1 MNIDFNT
8 SMVLAHS
15 VMLFAKDDWA
25 KDYSCIPWGQ
35 PQMCGPDYKQPNFSE
50 ANAEA
55 VKAQAETFPFLRAM
69 DAAAKLG
76 TKVTYKGKEY
86 DFSGEQRDAQGNPLK
101 DAQGKT
107 IYKPIGDLQIA
118 ETFARA
124 AADIAPELTGKQL
137 KLAQEYGTKFA
148 QQRRNELETLDP
160 EKFKLYDQFLK
171 NTGGDLAAPDTRIDS
186 PTYESVGMPGA
197 QKDTG
202 ASQLIRSELER
213 QIQQGL
219 SQVGTLD
226 PSMERR
232 VQQAARARGSSINNV
247 LGNPSALR
255 ESLAIQDALGNAN
268 SQRWNAAMG
277 LLQSG
282 QSTSDTANRN
292 AQEAFQNILAATG
305 QRNTAAQQ
313 SFAGQMASQQQM
325 LTGRQQ
331 NIANAQSALGLQ
343 PVSSQAAQL
352 GGLQQGAS
360 PFVTPQY
367 TQGMQMSKPGELMSM
382 GSNFALT
389 NAKNQYE
396 ADQANSFMN
405 QFQKYASG
413 IGNLGSSYAGFGL
426 GGCFVARECI
436 PDQWEA
442 FYFWKELVGPKWFKS
457 FYDNNA
463 EKFAKWLKNKP
474 KVKKL
479 VANWMIARINS
490 IIPKN

>member
-1 MNIDFNT
+1 MGASYEAPN
-8 SMVLAHS
+8 LA
-15 VMLFAKDDWA
+15 A
-25 KDYSCIPWGQ
+25 
-35 PQMCGPDYKQPNFSE
+35 
-50 ANAEA
+50 ANKEA
-55 VKAQAETFPFLRAM
+55 VEAQAETYPKLRAL
-69 DAAAKLG
+69 DAAARLG
-76 TKVTYKGKEY
+76 TSVTYDGKEY
-86 DFSGEQRDAQGNPLK
+86 DFSGKQADG
-101 DAQGKT
+101 T
-107 IYKPIGDLQIA
+107 YKPIGDLQIA

-124 AADIAPELTGKQL
+124 AAAIAPELTGKQL
-137 KLAQEYGTKFA
+137 DLAKQYGTQFA
-148 QQRRNELETLDP
+148 QQRRNELEALDP

-171 NTGGDLAAPDTRIDS
+171 NTGGDIAAPDTRIDS
-186 PTYESVGMPGA
+186 PTYEKVGIPGA
-197 QKDTG
+197 QQDTG

-232 VQQAARARGSSINNV
+232 VQQAARARGSATGNL

-313 SFAGQMASQQQM
+313 SFAGQLTSQQQM
-325 LTGRQQ
+325 LSGRQQ

-360 PFVTPQY
+360 PFITPQY
-367 TQGMQMSKPGELMSM
+367 TQGMQMSTPGDLMKM
-382 GSNFALT
+382 GTGFALT
-389 NAKNQYE
+389 NAQKQYE
-396 ADQANSFMN
+396 SDQANSFMN
-405 QFQKYASG
+405 QFKGYAG
-413 IGNLGSSYAGFGL
+413 AIGNLGSSYAGFGL

-457 FYDNNA
+457 FYDSNA
-463 EKFAKWLKNKP
+463 EKFAKWLKDKP
-474 KVKKL
+474 KAKKL

-490 IIPKN
+490 VIPKN

>member
-1 MNIDFNT
+1 MGKKYN
-8 SMVLAHS
+8 A
-15 VMLFAKDDWA
+15 
-25 KDYSCIPWGQ
+25 
-35 PQMCGPDYKQPNFSE
+35 PDLGAANRE
-50 ANAEA
+50 AIEA
-55 VKAQAETFPFLRAM
+55 AAETFPKLRAL
-69 DAAAKLG
+69 DAAARLG
-76 TKVTYKGKEY
+76 TKITYEGKTY
-86 DFSGEQRDAQGNPLK
+86 DFSGEQKDAQGNPLK
-101 DAQGKT
+101 DANGNI
-107 IYKPIGDLQIA
+107 IYKPIGDIQIGEA
-118 ETFARA
+118 VARA
-124 AADIAPELTGKQL
+124 AAAIAPELTQNQL
-137 KLAQEYGTKFA
+137 DLANKYGTQFA
-148 QQRRNELETLDP
+148 QQRRNELEALDP
-160 EKFKLYDQFLK
+160 EKFGLYKQFISDV
-171 NTGGDLAAPDTRIDS
+171 GGDAAAPDTRIDS
-186 PTYESVGMPGA
+186 PTYERVGIPGA

-325 LTGRQQ
+325 MAGRQQ
-331 NIANAQSALGLQ
+331 NIANVQSALGLQ
-343 PVSSQAAQL
+343 PIVGQAANL
-352 GGLQQGAS
+352 GGLQQGAT
-360 PFVTPQY
+360 PFISPQY
-367 TQGMQMSKPGELMSM
+367 TSGMQM
-382 GSNFALT
+382 GSPADLLKTGSGFALT
-389 NAKNQYE
+389 NAQKEYE
-396 ADQANSFMN
+396 SSQANSFMN
-405 QFQKYASG
+405 QFQGYARG

-426 GGCFVARECI
+426 AGCFVARECI

-457 FYDNNA
+457 FYDSNA
-463 EKFAKWLKNKP
+463 EKFAKWLKDKP

>member
-1 MNIDFNT
+1 MGASYEAPN
-8 SMVLAHS
+8 LA
-15 VMLFAKDDWA
+15 A
-25 KDYSCIPWGQ
+25 
-35 PQMCGPDYKQPNFSE
+35 
-50 ANAEA
+50 ANREA
-55 VKAQAETFPFLRAM
+55 VEAQAETYPKLRAL
-69 DAAAKLG
+69 DAAARLG
-76 TKVTYKGKEY
+76 TSVTYDGKEY
-86 DFSGEQRDAQGNPLK
+86 DFSGAQKDKAGNII
-101 DAQGKT
+101 G
-107 IYKPIGDLQIA
+107 YKPIGDVQIA

-124 AADIAPELTGKQL
+124 AAAIAPELTGKQL
-137 KLAQEYGTKFA
+137 DLAKQYGTQFA
-148 QQRRNELETLDP
+148 QQRRNELEALDP
-160 EKFKLYDQFLK
+160 RKFDLYEQFLSDVK
-171 NTGGDLAAPDTRIDS
+171 GDAAAPDTRVES
-186 PTYESVGMPGA
+186 PTYERVGMPGA
-197 QKDTG
+197 QQDTG

-232 VQQAARARGSSINNV
+232 VQQAARARGSSIGNV

-313 SFAGQMASQQQM
+313 SFAGQLTSQQQM
-325 LTGRQQ
+325 LSGRQQ
-331 NIANAQSALGLQ
+331 NIANVQSALGLQ

-360 PFVTPQY
+360 PFITPQY
-367 TQGMQMSKPGELMSM
+367 TQGMQLSSPGDLMKM
-382 GSNFALT
+382 GTGFALT
-389 NAKNQYE
+389 NAQNQYE
-396 ADQANSFMN
+396 SDQANSFMN
-405 QFQKYASG
+405 QFKGYAG
-413 IGNLGSSYAGFGL
+413 AIGNLGSSYAGFGL

-457 FYDNNA
+457 FYDSNA

>member
-1 MNIDFNT
+1 MGKKYD
-8 SMVLAHS
+8 A
-15 VMLFAKDDWA
+15 
-25 KDYSCIPWGQ
+25 
-35 PQMCGPDYKQPNFSE
+35 PDLGAANKE
-50 ANAEA
+50 AIEA
-55 VKAQAETFPFLRAM
+55 AAETFPKLRAL
-69 DAAAKLG
+69 DAAARLG
-76 TKVTYKGKEY
+76 TKITYEGKTY
-86 DFSGEQRDAQGNPLK
+86 DFSGEQKDAQGNPLR
-101 DAQGKT
+101 DAKGNI
-107 IYKPIGDLQIA
+107 IYKPIGDIQIGEA
-118 ETFARA
+118 VARA
-124 AADIAPELTGKQL
+124 AAAIAPELTQNQL
-137 KLAQEYGTKFA
+137 DLANKYGTQFA
-148 QQRRNELETLDP
+148 QQRRNELEALDP
-160 EKFKLYDQFLK
+160 RKFDLYEQFLSDVK
-171 NTGGDLAAPDTRIDS
+171 GDAAAPDTRIDS
-186 PTYESVGMPGA
+186 PTYERVGIPTA
-197 QKDTG
+197 QQDTG

-313 SFAGQMASQQQM
+313 SFAGQLTSQQQM
-325 LTGRQQ
+325 LSGRQQ
-331 NIANAQSALGLQ
+331 NIANVQSALGLQ
-343 PVSSQAAQL
+343 PIVGQAAQL

-360 PFVTPQY
+360 PFATPQY
-367 TQGMQMSKPGELMSM
+367 TQGMQM
-382 GSNFALT
+382 GSPADFLKTGGNFALS
-389 NAKNQYE
+389 NAQNQYQS
-396 ADQANSFMN
+396 DQANSFMN
-405 QFQKYASG
+405 QFQGYASG
-413 IGNLGSSYAGFGL
+413 IGNLATGYGNIMRS
-426 GGCFVARECI
+426 CFVARECI

-442 FYFWKELVGPKWFKS
+442 FYFWKELVGPKWFRS
-457 FYDNNA
+457 FYDSNA
-463 EKFAKWLKNKP
+463 EKFAKWLKDKP

-479 VANWMIARINS
+479 VANWMVARINS

>member
-1 MNIDFNT
+1 MGKKYD
-8 SMVLAHS
+8 A
-15 VMLFAKDDWA
+15 
-25 KDYSCIPWGQ
+25 
-35 PQMCGPDYKQPNFSE
+35 PDLGAANKE
-50 ANAEA
+50 AIEA
-55 VKAQAETFPFLRAM
+55 AAETFPKLRAL
-69 DAAAKLG
+69 DAAARLG
-76 TKVTYKGKEY
+76 TKITYDGKTY
-86 DFSGEQRDAQGNPLK
+86 DFSGEQKDDKGNPLR
-101 DAQGKT
+101 DANGNI
-107 IYKPIGDLQIA
+107 IYKPIGDIQVGEA
-118 ETFARA
+118 VARA
-124 AADIAPELTGKQL
+124 AAAIAPELAGNQL

-148 QQRRNELETLDP
+148 QQRRSELEALDP
-160 EKFKLYDQFLK
+160 RKFDLYEQFLSDVK
-171 NTGGDLAAPDTRIDS
+171 GDAAAPDTRIDS

-197 QKDTG
+197 PKDTG

-255 ESLAIQDALGNAN
+255 ESIAIQDALGNAN

-325 LTGRQQ
+325 LSGRQQ
-331 NIANAQSALGLQ
+331 NIANVQSALGLQ
-343 PVSSQAAQL
+343 PIVGQAAQL

-367 TQGMQMSKPGELMSM
+367 TQGAQI
-382 GSNFALT
+382 GSPADLLKTGAGFALS
-389 NAKNQYE
+389 NAQNQYE
-396 ADQANSFMN
+396 SDQANSFMN
-405 QFQKYASG
+405 QFKGYAG
-413 IGNLGSSYAGFGL
+413 AIGNLGSSYAGFGL

-457 FYDNNA
+457 FYDSNA
-463 EKFAKWLKNKP
+463 EKFAKWLKDKP
-474 KVKKL
+474 KAKKL

>member
-1 MNIDFNT
+1 
-8 SMVLAHS
+8 
-15 VMLFAKDDWA
+15 
-25 KDYSCIPWGQ
+25 
-35 PQMCGPDYKQPNFSE
+35 
-50 ANAEA
+50 
-55 VKAQAETFPFLRAM
+55 
-69 DAAAKLG
+69 
-76 TKVTYKGKEY
+76 
-86 DFSGEQRDAQGNPLK
+86 
-101 DAQGKT
+101 
-107 IYKPIGDLQIA
+107 
-118 ETFARA
+118 
-124 AADIAPELTGKQL
+124 
-137 KLAQEYGTKFA
+137 
-148 QQRRNELETLDP
+148 
-160 EKFKLYDQFLK
+160 
-171 NTGGDLAAPDTRIDS
+171 
-186 PTYESVGMPGA
+186 MPGA

-313 SFAGQMASQQQM
+313 SFAGQLTSQQQM
-325 LTGRQQ
+325 LSGRQQ
-331 NIANAQSALGLQ
+331 NIANVQSALGLQ

-360 PFVTPQY
+360 PFITPQY
-367 TQGMQMSKPGELMSM
+367 TQGMQMSSPGDLMKM
-382 GSNFALT
+382 GTGFALS
-389 NAKNQYE
+389 NAENQYKS
-396 ADQANSFMN
+396 DQANSFMN
-405 QFQKYASG
+405 QFQGYASG
-413 IGNLGSSYAGFGL
+413 IGNLATGYGNIMRS
-426 GGCFVARECI
+426 CFVARECI

-457 FYDNNA
+457 FYDSNA
-463 EKFAKWLKNKP
+463 EKFAKWLKDKP

>member
-76 TKVTYKGKEY
+76 TTVKYGDKTY
-86 DFSGEQRDAQGNPLK
+86 DFSGKQDDG
-101 DAQGKT
+101 T
-107 IYKPIGDLQIA
+107 FKPIGDIQIGEA
-118 ETFARA
+118 FARA
-124 AADIAPELTGKQL
+124 AAKIAPELTQNQL
-137 KLAQEYGTKFA
+137 DLANKFGTKFA
-148 QQRRNELETLDP
+148 QQRRNELEALDP
-160 EKFKLYDQFLK
+160 RKFDLYEQFLSDVK
-171 NTGGDLAAPDTRIDS
+171 GDAAAPDTRIDS
-186 PTYESVGMPGA
+186 PTYERVGMPGS

-232 VQQAARARGSSINNV
+232 VQQAARARGSSIGNV

-331 NIANAQSALGLQ
+331 NIANVQSALGLQ

-360 PFVTPQY
+360 PFITPQY
-367 TQGMQMSKPGELMSM
+367 TQGMQMSRPGELMSM

-405 QFQKYASG
+405 QFKGYAG
-413 IGNLGSSYAGFGL
+413 AIGNLGSSYAGFGL
-426 GGCFVARECI
+426 GGGGCFVARECI

-457 FYDNNA
+457 FYDSNA
-463 EKFAKWLKNKP
+463 EKFAKWLKDKP

-479 VANWMIARINS
+479 VANWMITRINS
-490 IIPKN
+490 VIPKN

>member
-1 MNIDFNT
+1 MGSSYEAPN
-8 SMVLAHS
+8 LA
-15 VMLFAKDDWA
+15 A
-25 KDYSCIPWGQ
+25 
-35 PQMCGPDYKQPNFSE
+35 
-50 ANAEA
+50 ANREA
-55 VKAQAETFPFLRAM
+55 VEAQAETYPKLRAL
-69 DAAAKLG
+69 DAAARLG
-76 TKVTYKGKEY
+76 KKVIYQDQEY
-86 DFSGEQRDAQGNPLK
+86 DFTG
-101 DAQGKT
+101 
-107 IYKPIGDLQIA
+107 IGDVDTGEA
-118 ETFARA
+118 FARA
-124 AADIAPELTGKQL
+124 AAKIAPELTGKQL
-137 KLAQEYGTKFA
+137 ALAKEYGTQFA
-148 QQRRNELETLDP
+148 QQRRNELEALDP

-171 NTGGDLAAPDTRIDS
+171 NTGGDIAAPDTRIDS
-186 PTYESVGMPGA
+186 PTYEKVGIPGA
-197 QKDTG
+197 QQDTG

-232 VQQAARARGSSINNV
+232 VQQAARARGSATGNL

-313 SFAGQMASQQQM
+313 SFAGQLTSQQQM
-325 LTGRQQ
+325 LSGRQQ

-360 PFVTPQY
+360 PFITPQY
-367 TQGMQMSKPGELMSM
+367 TQGMQMSSPGDLMKM
-382 GSNFALT
+382 GTGFALT
-389 NAKNQYE
+389 NAQNQYKS
-396 ADQANSFMN
+396 DQDNSFMN
-405 QFQKYASG
+405 QFQGYAAG
-413 IGNLGSSYAGFGL
+413 IGNLAGGY
-426 GGCFVARECI
+426 GNIMRSGCYVARECI

-457 FYDNNA
+457 FYDSNA
-463 EKFAKWLKNKP
+463 EKFAKWLKDKP

-479 VANWMIARINS
+479 VANWMITRINS

>member
-1 MNIDFNT
+1 MGASYEAPN
-8 SMVLAHS
+8 LA
-15 VMLFAKDDWA
+15 A
-25 KDYSCIPWGQ
+25 
-35 PQMCGPDYKQPNFSE
+35 
-50 ANAEA
+50 ANVEA
-55 VKAQAETFPFLRAM
+55 VNAQAATYPKLRAL
-69 DAAAKLG
+69 DAAARLG
-76 TKVTYKGKEY
+76 TSVTYDGKEY
-86 DFSGEQRDAQGNPLK
+86 DFSGKQVDDKGNPLR
-101 DAQGKT
+101 DANGNI
-107 IYKPIGDLQIA
+107 IYKPIGDIQIGEA
-118 ETFARA
+118 FARA

-137 KLAQEYGTKFA
+137 ELAQKYGTQFA
-148 QQRRNELETLDP
+148 QQRRNELEALDP

-171 NTGGDLAAPDTRIDS
+171 NTGGDIAAPDTRIES
-186 PTYESVGMPGA
+186 PTYEQVGIPTA
-197 QKDTG
+197 QQDTG

-313 SFAGQMASQQQM
+313 SFAGQLTSQQQM
-325 LTGRQQ
+325 LSGRQQ

-360 PFVTPQY
+360 PFITPQY
-367 TQGMQMSKPGELMSM
+367 TQGMQMSTPGDLMKM
-382 GSNFALT
+382 GTGFALT
-389 NAKNQYE
+389 NAQNQYE
-396 ADQANSFMN
+396 SDQANSFMN
-405 QFQKYASG
+405 QFKGYAG
-413 IGNLGSSYAGFGL
+413 AIGNLGSSYAGFGL
-426 GGCFVARECI
+426 GGCYVARECI

-457 FYDNNA
+457 LYDSNA
-463 EKFAKWLKNKP
+463 EKFAKWLKDKP
-474 KVKKL
+474 KAKKL

>member
-1 MNIDFNT
+1 MGKKYN
-8 SMVLAHS
+8 A
-15 VMLFAKDDWA
+15 
-25 KDYSCIPWGQ
+25 
-35 PQMCGPDYKQPNFSE
+35 PDLGAANRE
-50 ANAEA
+50 AIEA
-55 VKAQAETFPFLRAM
+55 AAETFPKLRAL
-69 DAAAKLG
+69 DAAARLG
-76 TKVTYKGKEY
+76 TKITYEGKTY
-86 DFSGEQRDAQGNPLK
+86 DFSGEQKDAQGNPLK
-101 DAQGKT
+101 DANGNI
-107 IYKPIGDLQIA
+107 IYKPIGDIQIGEA
-118 ETFARA
+118 VARA
-124 AADIAPELTGKQL
+124 AAAIAPELTQNQL
-137 KLAQEYGTKFA
+137 DLANKYGTQFA
-148 QQRRNELETLDP
+148 QQRRNELEALDP
-160 EKFKLYDQFLK
+160 EKFGLYKQFISDV
-171 NTGGDLAAPDTRIDS
+171 GGDAAAPDTRIDS
-186 PTYESVGMPGA
+186 PTYERVGIPGA

-232 VQQAARARGSSINNV
+232 VQQAARARGSSINNL
-247 LGNPSALR
+247 LGNPSAIR

-313 SFAGQMASQQQM
+313 SFAGQLTSQQQM
-325 LTGRQQ
+325 LSGRQQ
-331 NIANAQSALGLQ
+331 NIANVQSALGLQ
-343 PVSSQAAQL
+343 PIVGQAAQL

-360 PFVTPQY
+360 PFATPQY
-367 TQGMQMSKPGELMSM
+367 TQGMQM
-382 GSNFALT
+382 GSPADFLKTGGNFALT
-389 NAKNQYE
+389 NAKNEYE
-396 ADQANSFMN
+396 SDQANSFMN
-405 QFQKYASG
+405 QFQGYARG

-426 GGCFVARECI
+426 AGCFVARECI

-442 FYFWKELVGPKWFKS
+442 FYFWKELVGPKWFRS
-457 FYDNNA
+457 FYDSNA
-463 EKFAKWLKNKP
+463 EKFAKWLKDKP

-479 VANWMIARINS
+479 VANWMITRINS

>member
-1 MNIDFNT
+1 MGDRYEAPD
-8 SMVLAHS
+8 LAG
-15 VMLFAKDDWA
+15 A
-25 KDYSCIPWGQ
+25 
-35 PQMCGPDYKQPNFSE
+35 NRE
-50 ANAEA
+50 AIE
-55 VKAQAETFPFLRAM
+55 AQAETYPFLRAM
-69 DAAAKLG
+69 DAAARLG
-76 TKVTYKGKEY
+76 TKVSYKGKEY
-86 DFSGEQRDAQGNPLK
+86 DFSGEQKDDKGNPLR
-101 DAQGKT
+101 DANGKI
-107 IYKPIGDLQIA
+107 IYKPIGDIQIGEA
-118 ETFARA
+118 FARA
-124 AADIAPELTGKQL
+124 AAQIAPELTGKQL
-137 KLAQEYGTKFA
+137 ALAREYGTQFA
-148 QQRRNELETLDP
+148 GQRRNELEALDP

-171 NTGGDLAAPDTRIDS
+171 NTGGDIAAPDTRIDS
-186 PTYESVGMPGA
+186 PTYEKVGIPGA
-197 QKDTG
+197 QQDTG

-313 SFAGQMASQQQM
+313 SFAGQLTSQQQM
-325 LTGRQQ
+325 MAGRQQ

-360 PFVTPQY
+360 PFITPQY
-367 TQGMQMSKPGELMSM
+367 TQGMQMSSPWGPDED
-382 GSNFALT
+382 GHRIRA
-389 NAKNQYE
+389 NQ
-396 ADQANSFMN
+396 
-405 QFQKYASG
+405 
-413 IGNLGSSYAGFGL
+413 
-426 GGCFVARECI
+426 R
-436 PDQWEA
+436 
-442 FYFWKELVGPKWFKS
+442 
-457 FYDNNA
+457 
-463 EKFAKWLKNKP
+463 
-474 KVKKL
+474 
-479 VANWMIARINS
+479 
-490 IIPKN
+490 

>member
-1 MNIDFNT
+1 MGASYEAPN
-8 SMVLAHS
+8 LA
-15 VMLFAKDDWA
+15 A
-25 KDYSCIPWGQ
+25 
-35 PQMCGPDYKQPNFSE
+35 
-50 ANAEA
+50 ANREA
-55 VKAQAETFPFLRAM
+55 VEAQAETYPKLRAL
-69 DAAAKLG
+69 DAAARLG
-76 TKVTYKGKEY
+76 KKVIYQDQEY
-86 DFSGEQRDAQGNPLK
+86 DFTG
-101 DAQGKT
+101 
-107 IYKPIGDLQIA
+107 IGDVDTGEA
-118 ETFARA
+118 FARA
-124 AADIAPELTGKQL
+124 AAKIAPELTGKQL
-137 KLAQEYGTKFA
+137 ELAKEYGTQFA
-148 QQRRNELETLDP
+148 QQRRNELEALDP
-160 EKFKLYDQFLK
+160 RKFDLYEQFLSDVK
-171 NTGGDLAAPDTRIDS
+171 GDAAAPDTRIDS
-186 PTYESVGMPGA
+186 PTYERVGMPGA
-197 QKDTG
+197 QQDTG

-313 SFAGQMASQQQM
+313 SFAGQLTSQQQM
-325 LTGRQQ
+325 LSGRQQ
-331 NIANAQSALGLQ
+331 NIANVQSALGLQ

-360 PFVTPQY
+360 PFITPQY
-367 TQGMQMSKPGELMSM
+367 TQGMQLSSPGDLMKM
-382 GSNFALT
+382 GTGFALT
-389 NAKNQYE
+389 NAQNQYE
-396 ADQANSFMN
+396 SDQANSFMN
-405 QFQKYASG
+405 QFKGYAG
-413 IGNLGSSYAGFGL
+413 AIGNLGSSYAGFGL
-426 GGCFVARECI
+426 GGCYVARECI

-442 FYFWKELVGPKWFKS
+442 FYFWKELVGPKWFRS
-457 FYDNNA
+457 FYDSNA
-463 EKFAKWLKNKP
+463 EKFAKWLKDKP

-479 VANWMIARINS
+479 VANWMITRINS

>member
-1 MNIDFNT
+1 MGKKYD
-8 SMVLAHS
+8 A
-15 VMLFAKDDWA
+15 
-25 KDYSCIPWGQ
+25 
-35 PQMCGPDYKQPNFSE
+35 PDLGAANKE
-50 ANAEA
+50 AIEA
-55 VKAQAETFPFLRAM
+55 AAETFPKLRAL
-69 DAAAKLG
+69 DAAARLG
-76 TKVTYKGKEY
+76 TKITYDGKTY
-86 DFSGEQRDAQGNPLK
+86 DFSGEQKDAQGNPLR
-101 DAQGKT
+101 DANGNI
-107 IYKPIGDLQIA
+107 IYKPIGDIQVGEA
-118 ETFARA
+118 VARA
-124 AADIAPELTGKQL
+124 AAAIAPELAGNQL
-137 KLAQEYGTKFA
+137 ALAKEYGTQFA
-148 QQRRNELETLDP
+148 QQRRSELEALDP
-160 EKFKLYDQFLK
+160 RKFDLYEQFLSDVK
-171 NTGGDLAAPDTRIDS
+171 GDAAAPDTRIDS
-186 PTYESVGMPGA
+186 PTYESVEMPGA
-197 QKDTG
+197 PKDTG

-232 VQQAARARGSSINNV
+232 VQQAARARGSSIGNL

-313 SFAGQMASQQQM
+313 SFAGQLTSQQQM
-325 LTGRQQ
+325 LSGRQQ

-367 TQGMQMSKPGELMSM
+367 TQGMQMSTPGDLMKM
-382 GSNFALT
+382 GTGFALS
-389 NAKNQYE
+389 NAQNQYE
-396 ADQANSFMN
+396 SDQANSFMN
-405 QFQKYASG
+405 QFKGYASA

-457 FYDNNA
+457 LYDSNA
-463 EKFAKWLKNKP
+463 EKFAKWLKDKP
-474 KVKKL
+474 KAKKL

>member
-8 SMVLAHS
+8 SRVLAHS

-25 KDYSCIPWGQ
+25 KDYSCIPWGS
-35 PQMCGPDYKQPNFSE
+35 PRMCGGNDYKAPDLAAANRAAVE
-50 ANAEA
+50 ANAE
-55 VKAQAETFPFLRAM
+55 TFPKLRALE
-69 DAAAKLG
+69 AAAKLG
-76 TKVTYKGKEY
+76 RKIEVDGKTY
-86 DFSGEQRDAQGNPLK
+86 DFSE
-101 DAQGKT
+101 T
-107 IYKPIGDLQIA
+107 GDIQVA
-118 ETFARA
+118 TAFARA
-124 AADIAPELTGKQL
+124 AAQIAPELAGKQL
-137 KLAQEYGTKFA
+137 ELAKQFGTQFS
-148 QQRRNELETLDP
+148 QQRRSELEALDP
-160 EKFKLYDQFLK
+160 EKFKLYDQFLQDVK
-171 NTGGDLAAPDTRIDS
+171 GDAAAPDTRIES
-186 PTYESVGMPGA
+186 PTYEKVGMPGA
-197 QKDTG
+197 QQDTG

-232 VQQAARARGSSINNV
+232 VQQAARARGSSIGNV
-247 LGNPSALR
+247 LGNPSAIR
-255 ESLAIQDALGNAN
+255 ESLALQDALGNAN

-325 LTGRQQ
+325 LAGRQQ
-331 NIANAQSALGLQ
+331 NIANVQSALGLQ
-343 PVSSQAAQL
+343 PIVGQAANL
-352 GGLQQGAS
+352 GGLQQGS
-360 PFVTPQY
+360 TPFISPQY
-367 TQGMQMSKPGELMSM
+367 TSGMQMGSPSDLLKT

-389 NAKNQYE
+389 NAQNQYTS
-396 ADQANSFMN
+396 DQANSFMN
-405 QFQKYASG
+405 QFQGYASG
-413 IGNLGSSYAGFGL
+413 IGKLGTSYAGFGL
-426 GGCFVARECI
+426 AGCFVARECI

-463 EKFAKWLKNKP
+463 EKFAKWLKDKP

>member
-1 MNIDFNT
+1 MGKKYN
-8 SMVLAHS
+8 A
-15 VMLFAKDDWA
+15 
-25 KDYSCIPWGQ
+25 
-35 PQMCGPDYKQPNFSE
+35 PDLGA
-50 ANAEA
+50 ANKEA
-55 VKAQAETFPFLRAM
+55 VEAAAETFPKLRAL
-69 DAAAKLG
+69 DAAARLG
-76 TKVTYKGKEY
+76 TKITYEGKTY
-86 DFSGEQRDAQGNPLK
+86 DFSGEQKDDKGNPLR
-101 DAQGKT
+101 DANGNI

-124 AADIAPELTGKQL
+124 AAAIAPELAGKQL
-137 KLAQEYGTKFA
+137 ELSKEYGTKFA
-148 QQRRNELETLDP
+148 QQRRSELEALDP
-160 EKFKLYDQFLK
+160 RKFDLYEQFLSDVK
-171 NTGGDLAAPDTRIDS
+171 GNAAAPDTRIDS

-197 QKDTG
+197 PKDTG

-232 VQQAARARGSSINNV
+232 VQQAARARGSSIGNL

-255 ESLAIQDALGNAN
+255 ESIAIQDALGNAN

-325 LTGRQQ
+325 LSGRQQ
-331 NIANAQSALGLQ
+331 NIANVQSALGLQ
-343 PVSSQAAQL
+343 PIVGQAANL
-352 GGLQQGAS
+352 GGLQQGAT
-360 PFVTPQY
+360 PFVSPQY
-367 TQGMQMSKPGELMSM
+367 TQGMQMAGPGDLMKM
-382 GSNFALT
+382 GTGFALT
-389 NAKNQYE
+389 NAQNEYKS
-396 ADQANSFMN
+396 DQDNSFMN
-405 QFQKYASG
+405 QFQGYARG

-426 GGCFVARECI
+426 GGGGCFVARECI

-457 FYDNNA
+457 FYDSNA
-463 EKFAKWLKNKP
+463 EKFAKWLKDKP

>member
-8 SMVLAHS
+8 SRVLAHS

-25 KDYSCIPWGQ
+25 KDYSYIPWGS
-35 PQMCGPDYKQPNFSE
+35 PRMCGDDAPSFSE
-50 ANAEA
+50 ANADA

-76 TKVTYKGKEY
+76 TKVKYGDKEY
-86 DFSGEQRDAQGNPLK
+86 DFSGEQRDAQGNPLR
-101 DAQGKT
+101 DAQGNI
-107 IYKPIGDLQIA
+107 IYKPIGDIQIGEA
-118 ETFARA
+118 YARA
-124 AADIAPELTGKQL
+124 AAKIAPELTQNQL
-137 KLAQEYGTKFA
+137 DLANKFGA
-148 QQRRNELETLDP
+148 QFSQQRRNELEALDP
-160 EKFKLYDQFLK
+160 EKFKLYDKFLK
-171 NTGGDLAAPDTRIDS
+171 EVGGDAAAPDTRIDS

-197 QKDTG
+197 QRDTG

-313 SFAGQMASQQQM
+313 TFAGQLTSQQQM
-325 LTGRQQ
+325 QAGRQQ
-331 NIANAQSALGLQ
+331 NIANVQSALGLQ
-343 PVSSQAAQL
+343 PIVNQAANL

-367 TQGMQMSKPGELMSM
+367 NPGMQMSNPGDLMKM
-382 GSNFALT
+382 GGSFALDKT
-389 NAKNQYE
+389 RIDNE
-396 ADQANSFMN
+396 NSFMN
-405 QFQKYASG
+405 QFKGYASA

-457 FYDNNA
+457 FYDSNA
-463 EKFAKWLKNKP
+463 EKFAKWLKDKP
-474 KVKKL
+474 KAKKL

>member
-1 MNIDFNT
+1 MGKKYD
-8 SMVLAHS
+8 A
-15 VMLFAKDDWA
+15 
-25 KDYSCIPWGQ
+25 
-35 PQMCGPDYKQPNFSE
+35 PDLGAANKE
-50 ANAEA
+50 AIEA
-55 VKAQAETFPFLRAM
+55 AAETFPKLRAL
-69 DAAAKLG
+69 DAAARLG
-76 TKVTYKGKEY
+76 TKITYDNKTY
-86 DFSGEQRDAQGNPLK
+86 DFSGEQKDAQGNPLK
-101 DAQGKT
+101 DANGNI
-107 IYKPIGDLQIA
+107 IYKPIGDIQIGEA
-118 ETFARA
+118 VARA
-124 AADIAPELTGKQL
+124 AAAIAPELTQNQL
-137 KLAQEYGTKFA
+137 DLANKFGA
-148 QQRRNELETLDP
+148 DFARQRRSELEALDP
-160 EKFKLYDQFLK
+160 RKFDLYEQFLSDVK
-171 NTGGDLAAPDTRIDS
+171 GDAAAPDTRIDS
-186 PTYESVGMPGA
+186 PTYESVGMPSA
-197 QKDTG
+197 PKDTG

-232 VQQAARARGSSINNV
+232 VQQAARARGSSIGNV

-325 LTGRQQ
+325 LSGRQQ
-331 NIANAQSALGLQ
+331 NIANVQSALGLQ
-343 PVSSQAAQL
+343 PIVGQAAQL

-360 PFVTPQY
+360 PFITPQY
-367 TQGMQMSKPGELMSM
+367 TQGAQI
-382 GSNFALT
+382 GSPTDLLKTGAGFALS
-389 NAKNQYE
+389 NAENQYKS
-396 ADQANSFMN
+396 DQANSFMN
-405 QFQKYASG
+405 QFQGYAG
-413 IGNLGSSYAGFGL
+413 AIGNLGSSYAGFGL
-426 GGCFVARECI
+426 GGCYVARECI

-457 FYDNNA
+457 FYDSNA
-463 EKFAKWLKNKP
+463 EKFAKWLKDKP
-474 KVKKL
+474 KAKKL

>member
-1 MNIDFNT
+1 MGKKYN
-8 SMVLAHS
+8 A
-15 VMLFAKDDWA
+15 
-25 KDYSCIPWGQ
+25 
-35 PQMCGPDYKQPNFSE
+35 PDLGA
-50 ANAEA
+50 ANREA
-55 VKAQAETFPFLRAM
+55 VEAAAETFPKLRAL
-69 DAAAKLG
+69 DAAARLG
-76 TKVTYKGKEY
+76 TKITYDGKTY
-86 DFSGEQRDAQGNPLK
+86 DFSGEQPDG
-101 DAQGKT
+101 T
-107 IYKPIGDLQIA
+107 FKPIGDLQIA

-124 AADIAPELTGKQL
+124 AAAIAPELAGKQL
-137 KLAQEYGTKFA
+137 DLAKQYGTQFA
-148 QQRRNELETLDP
+148 QQRRSELEALDP
-160 EKFKLYDQFLK
+160 RKFDLYEQFLSDVK
-171 NTGGDLAAPDTRIDS
+171 GDAAAPDTRIDS

-197 QKDTG
+197 PKDTG

-232 VQQAARARGSSINNV
+232 VQQAARARGSSIGNL

-255 ESLAIQDALGNAN
+255 ESIAIQDALGNAN

-325 LTGRQQ
+325 LSGRQQ
-331 NIANAQSALGLQ
+331 NIANVQSALGLQ

-360 PFVTPQY
+360 PFMTPQLI
-367 TQGMQMSKPGELMSM
+367 QGAQLSSPGDLMKM

-389 NAKNQYE
+389 NAQNQYTS
-396 ADQANSFMN
+396 DQANSFMN
-405 QFQKYASG
+405 QFKGYAG
-413 IGNLGSSYAGFGL
+413 AIGNLGSSYAGFGL

-457 FYDNNA
+457 FYDSNA

>member
-1 MNIDFNT
+1 MGASYEAPN
-8 SMVLAHS
+8 LA
-15 VMLFAKDDWA
+15 A
-25 KDYSCIPWGQ
+25 
-35 PQMCGPDYKQPNFSE
+35 
-50 ANAEA
+50 ANREA
-55 VKAQAETFPFLRAM
+55 VEAQAETYPKLRAL
-69 DAAAKLG
+69 DAAARLG
-76 TKVTYKGKEY
+76 KKVIYQDQEY
-86 DFSGEQRDAQGNPLK
+86 DFRG
-101 DAQGKT
+101 
-107 IYKPIGDLQIA
+107 IGDVDTGEA
-118 ETFARA
+118 FARA
-124 AADIAPELTGKQL
+124 AAKIAPELTGKQL
-137 KLAQEYGTKFA
+137 ELAKEYGTQFA
-148 QQRRNELETLDP
+148 QQRRNELEALDP
-160 EKFKLYDQFLK
+160 RKFDLYEQFLSDVK
-171 NTGGDLAAPDTRIDS
+171 GDAAAPDTRIDS
-186 PTYESVGMPGA
+186 PTYERVGMPGA
-197 QKDTG
+197 QQDTG

-313 SFAGQMASQQQM
+313 SFAGQLTSQQQM
-325 LTGRQQ
+325 LSGRQQ
-331 NIANAQSALGLQ
+331 NIANVQSALGLQ

-360 PFVTPQY
+360 PFITPQY
-367 TQGMQMSKPGELMSM
+367 TQGMQLSSPGDLMKM
-382 GSNFALT
+382 GTGFALT
-389 NAKNQYE
+389 NAQNQYE
-396 ADQANSFMN
+396 SDQANSFMN
-405 QFQKYASG
+405 QFKGYAG
-413 IGNLGSSYAGFGL
+413 AIGSLGSSYAGFGL

-457 FYDNNA
+457 FYDSNA
-463 EKFAKWLKNKP
+463 EKFAKWLKDKP

-479 VANWMIARINS
+479 VANWMITRINS

>member
-1 MNIDFNT
+1 MGGN
-8 SMVLAHS
+8 S
-15 VMLFAKDDWA
+15 
-25 KDYSCIPWGQ
+25 YERQ
-35 PQMCGPDYKQPNFSE
+35 NFSE
-50 ANAEA
+50 SNKEA
-55 VKAQAETFPFLRAM
+55 VEAQAETFPFLRAM

-76 TKVTYKGKEY
+76 TKVSYKGKEY
-86 DFSGEQRDAQGNPLK
+86 DFSGEQKDDKGNPLR
-101 DAQGKT
+101 DANGKI
-107 IYKPIGDLQIA
+107 IYKPIGDIQIGEA
-118 ETFARA
+118 YARA
-124 AADIAPELTGKQL
+124 AADIAPELTKKQL
-137 KLAQEYGTKFA
+137 ELAREYGTKFA
-148 QQRRNELETLDP
+148 VQRRGELEALDP
-160 EKFKLYDQFLK
+160 EKFKLYDKFLK
-171 NTGGDLAAPDTRIDS
+171 DFNEGSTAQDTQIDS
-186 PTYESVGMPGA
+186 PAYEKVGIPGA

-232 VQQAARARGSSINNV
+232 VQQAARARGSATGNL

-313 SFAGQMASQQQM
+313 SFAGQLTSQQQM
-325 LTGRQQ
+325 QSGRQQ
-331 NIANAQSALGLQ
+331 NVANIQSALGLQ
-343 PVSSQAAQL
+343 PIVSQAANL

-396 ADQANSFMN
+396 SDQANSFMN
-405 QFQKYASG
+405 QFQGYARG

-426 GGCFVARECI
+426 AGCFVARECI

-457 FYDNNA
+457 FYDSNA
-463 EKFAKWLKNKP
+463 EKFAKWLKDKP

-479 VANWMIARINS
+479 VANWMITRINS

>member
-8 SMVLAHS
+8 SRVLAHS

-35 PQMCGPDYKQPNFSE
+35 PQMCCGGDEYKAPDLAAANRAAVE
-50 ANAEA
+50 ANAE
-55 VKAQAETFPFLRAM
+55 TFPKLRALE
-69 DAAAKLG
+69 AAAKLG
-76 TKVTYKGKEY
+76 RKIEVDGKTY
-86 DFSGEQRDAQGNPLK
+86 DFSE
-101 DAQGKT
+101 T
-107 IYKPIGDLQIA
+107 GDIQVA
-118 ETFARA
+118 TAFARA
-124 AADIAPELTGKQL
+124 AAQIAPELAGKQL
-137 KLAQEYGTKFA
+137 ELAKEFGTQFS
-148 QQRRNELETLDP
+148 QQRRSELEALDP

-171 NTGGDLAAPDTRIDS
+171 NTSGDLAAPDTRIDS
-186 PTYESVGMPGA
+186 PIYESVGMPGA
-197 QKDTG
+197 SKDTG

-232 VQQAARARGSSINNV
+232 VQQAARARGSSIGNV

-325 LTGRQQ
+325 LAGRQQ
-331 NIANAQSALGLQ
+331 NIANVQSALGLQ
-343 PVSSQAAQL
+343 PIVGQAANL
-352 GGLQQGAS
+352 GGLQQGS
-360 PFVTPQY
+360 TPFISPQY
-367 TQGMQMSKPGELMSM
+367 TSGMQL
-382 GSNFALT
+382 GSPSDLLKTGGNFALT
-389 NAKNQYE
+389 NAQNQYTS
-396 ADQANSFMN
+396 DQANSFMN
-405 QFQKYASG
+405 QFKGYAG
-413 IGNLGSSYAGFGL
+413 AIGNLGSSYAGFGL
-426 GGCFVARECI
+426 AGCFVARECI

-457 FYDNNA
+457 FYDSNA
-463 EKFAKWLKNKP
+463 EKFAKWLKDKP
-474 KVKKL
+474 KAKKL

>member
-1 MNIDFNT
+1 MGASYEAPN
-8 SMVLAHS
+8 LA
-15 VMLFAKDDWA
+15 A
-25 KDYSCIPWGQ
+25 
-35 PQMCGPDYKQPNFSE
+35 
-50 ANAEA
+50 ANREA
-55 VKAQAETFPFLRAM
+55 VEAQAETYPKLRAL
-69 DAAAKLG
+69 DAAARLG
-76 TKVTYKGKEY
+76 TSVTYDGKEY
-86 DFSGEQRDAQGNPLK
+86 DFSGAQKDKAGNII
-101 DAQGKT
+101 G
-107 IYKPIGDLQIA
+107 YKPIGDVQIA

-124 AADIAPELTGKQL
+124 AAAIAPELTGKQL
-137 KLAQEYGTKFA
+137 DLAKQYGTQFA
-148 QQRRNELETLDP
+148 QQRRNELEALDP
-160 EKFKLYDQFLK
+160 RKFDLYEQFLSDVK
-171 NTGGDLAAPDTRIDS
+171 GDAAAPDTRIDS
-186 PTYESVGMPGA
+186 PTYERVGMPGA
-197 QKDTG
+197 QQDTG

-232 VQQAARARGSSINNV
+232 VQQAARARGSSIGNV

-331 NIANAQSALGLQ
+331 NIANVQSALGLQ

-360 PFVTPQY
+360 PFITPQY
-367 TQGMQMSKPGELMSM
+367 TQGMQMSRPGELMSM

-396 ADQANSFMN
+396 SDQANSFMN
-405 QFQKYASG
+405 QFKGYAG
-413 IGNLGSSYAGFGL
+413 AIGNLGSSYAGFGL

-457 FYDNNA
+457 FYDSNA

>member
-1 MNIDFNT
+1 MGGDRYEAPN
-8 SMVLAHS
+8 LA
-15 VMLFAKDDWA
+15 A
-25 KDYSCIPWGQ
+25 
-35 PQMCGPDYKQPNFSE
+35 
-50 ANAEA
+50 ANREA
-55 VKAQAETFPFLRAM
+55 VEAQAETYPKLRAL
-69 DAAAKLG
+69 DAAARLG
-76 TKVTYKGKEY
+76 TSVTYDGKEY
-86 DFSGEQRDAQGNPLK
+86 DFSGAQKDKAGNII
-101 DAQGKT
+101 G
-107 IYKPIGDLQIA
+107 YKPIGDVQIA

-124 AADIAPELTGKQL
+124 AAAIAPELTGKQL
-137 KLAQEYGTKFA
+137 DLAKQYGTQFA
-148 QQRRNELETLDP
+148 QQRRNELEALDP
-160 EKFKLYDQFLK
+160 RKFDLYEQFLSDVK
-171 NTGGDLAAPDTRIDS
+171 GDAAAPDTRVES
-186 PTYESVGMPGA
+186 PTYERVGMPGA
-197 QKDTG
+197 QQDTG

-232 VQQAARARGSSINNV
+232 VQQAARARGSSIGNV

-255 ESLAIQDALGNAN
+255 ESIAIQDALGNAN

-325 LTGRQQ
+325 LSGRQQ
-331 NIANAQSALGLQ
+331 NIANVQSALGLQ

-360 PFVTPQY
+360 PFITPQY
-367 TQGMQMSKPGELMSM
+367 TQGMQLSSPGDLMKM
-382 GSNFALT
+382 GTGFALT
-389 NAKNQYE
+389 NAENQYKS
-396 ADQANSFMN
+396 DQANSFMN
-405 QFQKYASG
+405 QFQGYAG
-413 IGNLGSSYAGFGL
+413 AIGNLGSSYAGFGL

-457 FYDNNA
+457 FYDSNA
-463 EKFAKWLKNKP
+463 EKFAKWLKDKP

-490 IIPKN
+490 VIPKN

>member
-1 MNIDFNT
+1 MGKKYN
-8 SMVLAHS
+8 A
-15 VMLFAKDDWA
+15 
-25 KDYSCIPWGQ
+25 
-35 PQMCGPDYKQPNFSE
+35 PDLGAANRE
-50 ANAEA
+50 AIEA
-55 VKAQAETFPFLRAM
+55 AAETFPKLRAL
-69 DAAAKLG
+69 DAAARLG
-76 TKVTYKGKEY
+76 TKITYEGKTY
-86 DFSGEQRDAQGNPLK
+86 DFSGEQKDAQGNPLK
-101 DAQGKT
+101 DANGNI
-107 IYKPIGDLQIA
+107 IYKPIGDIQIGEA
-118 ETFARA
+118 VARA
-124 AADIAPELTGKQL
+124 AAAIAPELTQNQL
-137 KLAQEYGTKFA
+137 DLANKYGTQFA
-148 QQRRNELETLDP
+148 QQRRNELEALDP
-160 EKFKLYDQFLK
+160 EKFGLYKQFISDV
-171 NTGGDLAAPDTRIDS
+171 GGDAAAPDTRIDS
-186 PTYESVGMPGA
+186 PTYERVGIPGA

-313 SFAGQMASQQQM
+313 SFAGQLTSQQQM
-325 LTGRQQ
+325 LSGRQQ
-331 NIANAQSALGLQ
+331 NIANVQSALGLQ
-343 PVSSQAAQL
+343 PIVGQAAQL

-360 PFVTPQY
+360 PFATPQY
-367 TQGMQMSKPGELMSM
+367 TQGMQM
-382 GSNFALT
+382 GSPADFLKTGGNFALT
-389 NAKNQYE
+389 NAKNEYE
-396 ADQANSFMN
+396 SDQANSFMN
-405 QFQKYASG
+405 QFQGYARG

-426 GGCFVARECI
+426 AGCFVARECI

-457 FYDNNA
+457 FYDSNA
-463 EKFAKWLKNKP
+463 EKFAKWLKDKP

-479 VANWMIARINS
+479 VANWMITRINS

>member
-1 MNIDFNT
+1 MGASYEAPN
-8 SMVLAHS
+8 LA
-15 VMLFAKDDWA
+15 A
-25 KDYSCIPWGQ
+25 
-35 PQMCGPDYKQPNFSE
+35 
-50 ANAEA
+50 ANREA
-55 VKAQAETFPFLRAM
+55 VEAQAETYPKLRAL
-69 DAAAKLG
+69 DAAARLG
-76 TKVTYKGKEY
+76 TSVTYDGKEY
-86 DFSGEQRDAQGNPLK
+86 DFSGAQKDKAGNII
-101 DAQGKT
+101 G
-107 IYKPIGDLQIA
+107 YKPIGDVQIA

-124 AADIAPELTGKQL
+124 AAAIAPELTGKQL
-137 KLAQEYGTKFA
+137 DLAKQYGTQFA
-148 QQRRNELETLDP
+148 QQRRNELEALDP
-160 EKFKLYDQFLK
+160 RKFDLYEQFLSDVK
-171 NTGGDLAAPDTRIDS
+171 GDAAAPDTRVES
-186 PTYESVGMPGA
+186 PTYERVGMPGA
-197 QKDTG
+197 QQDTG

-232 VQQAARARGSSINNV
+232 VQQAARARGSSIGNV

-313 SFAGQMASQQQM
+313 SFAGQLTSQQQM
-325 LTGRQQ
+325 LSGRQQ
-331 NIANAQSALGLQ
+331 NIANVQSALGLQ

-360 PFVTPQY
+360 PFITPQY
-367 TQGMQMSKPGELMSM
+367 TQGMQLSSPGDLMKM
-382 GSNFALT
+382 GTGFALT
-389 NAKNQYE
+389 NAQNQYE
-396 ADQANSFMN
+396 SDQANSFMN
-405 QFQKYASG
+405 QFKGYAG
-413 IGNLGSSYAGFGL
+413 AIGNLGSSYAGFGL

-442 FYFWKELVGPKWFKS
+442 FYFWKELVGPKWFKN
-457 FYDNNA
+457 FYDSNA
-463 EKFAKWLKNKP
+463 EKFAKWLKDKP

>member
-1 MNIDFNT
+1 MGASYEAPN
-8 SMVLAHS
+8 LA
-15 VMLFAKDDWA
+15 A
-25 KDYSCIPWGQ
+25 
-35 PQMCGPDYKQPNFSE
+35 
-50 ANAEA
+50 ANVEA
-55 VKAQAETFPFLRAM
+55 VNAQAATYPKLRAL
-69 DAAAKLG
+69 DAAARLG
-76 TKVTYKGKEY
+76 TSVTYDGKEY
-86 DFSGEQRDAQGNPLK
+86 DFSGKQVDDKGNPLRDAQGNI
-101 DAQGKT
+101 
-107 IYKPIGDLQIA
+107 IYKPIGDIQIGEA
-118 ETFARA
+118 FARA

-137 KLAQEYGTKFA
+137 DLAKQYGTQFA
-148 QQRRNELETLDP
+148 QQRRNELEALDP

-171 NTGGDLAAPDTRIDS
+171 NTGGDIAAPDTRVES
-186 PTYESVGMPGA
+186 PTYEKVGMPGA
-197 QKDTG
+197 QQDTG

-232 VQQAARARGSSINNV
+232 VQQAARARGSSIGNV

-313 SFAGQMASQQQM
+313 SFAGQLTSQQQM
-325 LTGRQQ
+325 LSGRQQ

-360 PFVTPQY
+360 PFITPQY
-367 TQGMQMSKPGELMSM
+367 TQGMQLSSPGDLMKM
-382 GSNFALT
+382 GTGFALT
-389 NAKNQYE
+389 NAQNQYE
-396 ADQANSFMN
+396 SDQANSFMN
-405 QFQKYASG
+405 QFKGYAG
-413 IGNLGSSYAGFGL
+413 AIGNLGSSYAGFGL

-457 FYDNNA
+457 FYDSNA
-463 EKFAKWLKNKP
+463 EKFAKWLKDKP

-479 VANWMIARINS
+479 VANWMIARINT

>member
-1 MNIDFNT
+1 
-8 SMVLAHS
+8 
-15 VMLFAKDDWA
+15 
-25 KDYSCIPWGQ
+25 
-35 PQMCGPDYKQPNFSE
+35 
-50 ANAEA
+50 
-55 VKAQAETFPFLRAM
+55 
-69 DAAAKLG
+69 
-76 TKVTYKGKEY
+76 
-86 DFSGEQRDAQGNPLK
+86 
-101 DAQGKT
+101 
-107 IYKPIGDLQIA
+107 
-118 ETFARA
+118 
-124 AADIAPELTGKQL
+124 
-137 KLAQEYGTKFA
+137 
-148 QQRRNELETLDP
+148 
-160 EKFKLYDQFLK
+160 
-171 NTGGDLAAPDTRIDS
+171 
-186 PTYESVGMPGA
+186 
-197 QKDTG
+197 
-202 ASQLIRSELER
+202 
-213 QIQQGL
+213 
-219 SQVGTLD
+219 
-226 PSMERR
+226 MERR
-232 VQQAARARGSSINNV
+232 VQQAARARGSSIGNV

-325 LTGRQQ
+325 LSGRQQ
-331 NIANAQSALGLQ
+331 NIANVQSALGLQ

-360 PFVTPQY
+360 PFVTPQLI
-367 TQGMQMSKPGELMSM
+367 QGAQLSSPGDLMKM

-389 NAKNQYE
+389 NAQNQYTS
-396 ADQANSFMN
+396 DQANSFMN
-405 QFQKYASG
+405 QFKGYAG
-413 IGNLGSSYAGFGL
+413 AIGNLGSSYAGFGL

-457 FYDNNA
+457 FYDSNA

-490 IIPKN
+490 VIPKN

>member
-1 MNIDFNT
+1 MGKKYN
-8 SMVLAHS
+8 A
-15 VMLFAKDDWA
+15 
-25 KDYSCIPWGQ
+25 
-35 PQMCGPDYKQPNFSE
+35 PDLGAANRE
-50 ANAEA
+50 AIEA
-55 VKAQAETFPFLRAM
+55 AAETFPKLRAL
-69 DAAAKLG
+69 DAAARLG
-76 TKVTYKGKEY
+76 TKITYEGKTY
-86 DFSGEQRDAQGNPLK
+86 DFSGEQKDAQGNPLK
-101 DAQGKT
+101 DAKGNI
-107 IYKPIGDLQIA
+107 IYKPIGDIQIGEA
-118 ETFARA
+118 VARA
-124 AADIAPELTGKQL
+124 AAAIAPELTQKQL
-137 KLAQEYGTKFA
+137 DLANKYGTQFA
-148 QQRRNELETLDP
+148 QQRRNELEALDP
-160 EKFKLYDQFLK
+160 EKFGLYKQFISDV
-171 NTGGDLAAPDTRIDS
+171 GGDAAAPDSRINS

-232 VQQAARARGSSINNV
+232 VQQAARARGSSINNL
-247 LGNPSALR
+247 LGNPSAIR

-313 SFAGQMASQQQM
+313 SFAGQLTSQQQM
-325 LTGRQQ
+325 LSGRQQ
-331 NIANAQSALGLQ
+331 NIANVQSALGLQ
-343 PVSSQAAQL
+343 PIVGQAAQL

-360 PFVTPQY
+360 PFATPQY
-367 TQGMQMSKPGELMSM
+367 TQGMQM
-382 GSNFALT
+382 GSPADFLKTGGSFALT
-389 NAKNQYE
+389 NAQNQYE
-396 ADQANSFMN
+396 SDQANSFMN
-405 QFQKYASG
+405 QFQGYAKG

-426 GGCFVARECI
+426 AGCFVARECI

-457 FYDNNA
+457 FYDSNA
-463 EKFAKWLKNKP
+463 EKFAKWLKDKP

-479 VANWMIARINS
+479 VANWMITRINS

>member
-1 MNIDFNT
+1 MNIDFNI
-8 SMVLAHS
+8 SRVLAHS

-35 PQMCGPDYKQPNFSE
+35 PQMCGPSYKPPDLAAST
-50 ANAEA
+50 AEA
-55 VKAQAETFPFLRAM
+55 IKAQAEQYPFIRALEQ
-69 DAAAKLG
+69 AARSGSKISYGPEGAKR
-76 TKVTYKGKEY
+76 TY
-86 DFSGEQRDAQGNPLK
+86 DFEN
-101 DAQGKT
+101 
-107 IYKPIGDLQIA
+107 IGDV
-118 ETFARA
+118 
-124 AADIAPELTGKQL
+124 DITKKTALAL
-137 KLAQEYGTKFA
+137 SKLADPLAKEQLDVARLYGTQFA
-148 QQRRNELETLDP
+148 QQRRNELEALDP
-160 EKFKLYDQFLK
+160 RKFDLYEQFLSDVK
-171 NTGGDLAAPDTRIDS
+171 GDAAAPDTRIDS
-186 PTYESVGMPGA
+186 PTYERVGMPGA
-197 QKDTG
+197 QQDTG

-232 VQQAARARGSSINNV
+232 VQQAARARGSSIGNV

-313 SFAGQMASQQQM
+313 SFAGQLTSQQQM
-325 LTGRQQ
+325 MAGRQQ
-331 NIANAQSALGLQ
+331 NIANVQSALGLQ
-343 PVSSQAAQL
+343 PIVGQAANL
-352 GGLQQGAS
+352 GGLQQGS
-360 PFVTPQY
+360 TPFISPQY
-367 TQGMQMSKPGELMSM
+367 TSGMQL
-382 GSNFALT
+382 GSPTDLLKTGSSFALT

-396 ADQANSFMN
+396 SDQANSFMN
-405 QFQKYASG
+405 QFQGYARG

-442 FYFWKELVGPKWFKS
+442 FYFWKELVGPKWFRS
-457 FYDNNA
+457 FYDSNA
-463 EKFAKWLKNKP
+463 EKFAKWLKDKP

-479 VANWMIARINS
+479 VANWMITRINS

>member
-8 SMVLAHS
+8 SRVLAHS
-15 VMLFAKDDWA
+15 VMLFAKDEWA
-25 KDYSCIPWGQ
+25 KDYSCIPWGD
-35 PQMCGPDYKQPNFSE
+35 PKMCGDDYKAPDLAAANRAAVE
-50 ANAEA
+50 ANAE
-55 VKAQAETFPFLRAM
+55 TFPKLRALE
-69 DAAAKLG
+69 AAAKLG
-76 TKVTYKGKEY
+76 RKIEVDGKTY
-86 DFSGEQRDAQGNPLK
+86 DFRE
-101 DAQGKT
+101 T
-107 IYKPIGDLQIA
+107 GDIQVA
-118 ETFARA
+118 TAFARA
-124 AADIAPELTGKQL
+124 AAEIAPELAGNQL
-137 KLAQEYGTKFA
+137 ELAKKFGTQFS
-148 QQRRNELETLDP
+148 QQRRSELEALDP
-160 EKFKLYDQFLK
+160 EKFKLYDQFLQDVK
-171 NTGGDLAAPDTRIDS
+171 GDAAAPDTRIDS

-197 QKDTG
+197 SKDTG

-232 VQQAARARGSSINNV
+232 VQQAARARGSSIGNV

-325 LTGRQQ
+325 LAGRQQ
-331 NIANAQSALGLQ
+331 NIANVQSALGLQ
-343 PVSSQAAQL
+343 PIVGQAANL
-352 GGLQQGAS
+352 GGLQQGS
-360 PFVTPQY
+360 TPFISPQY
-367 TQGMQMSKPGELMSM
+367 TSGMQM
-382 GSNFALT
+382 GSPADLLKTGSGFALT
-389 NAKNQYE
+389 NAQKEYE
-396 ADQANSFMN
+396 SSQANSFMN
-405 QFQKYASG
+405 QFQGYARG

-426 GGCFVARECI
+426 AGCFVARECI

-457 FYDNNA
+457 FYDSNA
-463 EKFAKWLKNKP
+463 EKFAKWLKDKP